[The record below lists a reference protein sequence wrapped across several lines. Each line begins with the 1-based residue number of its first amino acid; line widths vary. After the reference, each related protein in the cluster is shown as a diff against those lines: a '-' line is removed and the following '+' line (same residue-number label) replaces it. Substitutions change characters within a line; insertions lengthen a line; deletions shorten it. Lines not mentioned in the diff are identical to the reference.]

1 MQTLHEIAGD
11 LAAGRTTA
19 LALTNE
25 ALARIE
31 DPAGEGGRVFIR
43 LFKDAALAAAAASDA
58 LRARGIVPSPL
69 AGIPVSVKDLCD
81 VQGYTT
87 LAGSKVL
94 EGRPAATRDAPVLA
108 RLRAAG
114 AVVMGTTNMVEFA
127 LGAVGL
133 NPHYDTPRNPWDRAT
148 GRVPGGSSSG
158 AAVSVTD
165 GMAAVALGTDTAGSI
180 RMPAGFC
187 GLVGFKPTS
196 RRVPTEGLTPLAKT
210 LDSAGPLGRSV
221 ACCALVDAI
230 FAGEALR
237 PLQARPVAH
246 ATIAVPQ
253 NLVLDDLDEAVAAA
267 FQAALSK
274 LSAAGARIVEISLP
288 ELDEIAGINSLGPFS
303 IAEGY
308 AWHREL
314 LETGAD
320 QYDPIIA
327 ERFMAGANIT
337 AAAYIDLLEG
347 RNALVERAGRATAD
361 FDALAMPT
369 LAILAPPIASFT
381 GDRAHWLTA
390 NALILRNTY
399 VANFL
404 DRPAITLPCH
414 PPGSGPVGLT
424 LVGPT
429 MGDADLL
436 RLAAGVESALA

>member
-1 MQTLHEIAGD
+1 MKTLHELAED
-11 LAAGRTTA
+11 LSSGRTNSV
-19 LALTNE
+19 ALTNQ

-58 LRARGIVPSPL
+58 LRERGIVPSPL

-81 VQGYTT
+81 VEGYTT

-94 EGRPAATRDAPVLA
+94 ETRPPAARDAPVLA

-158 AAVSVTD
+158 AAVSVAD

-187 GLVGFKPTS
+187 GLTGFKPTS
-196 RRVPTEGLTPLAKT
+196 RRIPTEGLVPLSPT

-230 FAGEALR
+230 LAGETPA
-237 PLQARPVAH
+237 PVHARPAAH

-253 NLVLDDLDEAVAAA
+253 NLVLDDLDETVAAA

-274 LSAAGARIVEISLP
+274 LSGAGVRIVEIKMP
-288 ELDEIAGINSLGPFS
+288 ELDEIAGINRHGPFS
-303 IAEGY
+303 IVEGY
-308 AWHREL
+308 ACHREV
-314 LETGAD
+314 LETGGHLC
-320 QYDPIIA
+320 DPIIA
-327 ERFMAGANIT
+327 ERFAAAASIT
-337 AAAYIDLLEG
+337 AASYIDLVKG
-347 RNALVERAGRATAD
+347 RNALIERAGRATAD
-361 FDALAMPT
+361 FDAIAMPT
-369 LAILAPPIASFT
+369 LAIVAPPIADFT
-381 GDRAHWLTA
+381 GDREHWLAA

-414 PPGSGPVGLT
+414 PPGAGPVGLM
-424 LVGPT
+424 LLGAT
-429 MGDADLL
+429 MGDAGLL
-436 RLAAGVESALA
+436 RLAAGVEAALA

>member
-1 MQTLHEIAGD
+1 MRTLHEIAGD
-11 LAAGRTTA
+11 LAAGRTTS
-19 LALTNE
+19 LALTNA

-43 LFKDAALAAAAASDA
+43 LFRDAALAEAAASDA
-58 LRARGIVPSPL
+58 LRARGIVASPL
-69 AGIPVSVKDLCD
+69 AGIPVTVKDLCD
-81 VQGYTT
+81 VKGHVT
-87 LAGSKVL
+87 LAGSRVL
-94 EGRPAATRDAPVLA
+94 ESRPAAEKDAPVLA

-133 NPHYDTPRNPWDRAT
+133 NPHYGTPRNPWDRAT

-165 GMAAVALGTDTAGSI
+165 DMAAVALGTDTAGSI
-180 RMPAGFC
+180 RMPAGLC

-196 RRVPTEGLTPLAKT
+196 RRVPTEGLVPLSRT
-210 LDSAGPLGRSV
+210 LDSAGPLARSV

-230 FAGEALR
+230 LAGEAPAPPR
-237 PLQARPVAH
+237 AMPVSRAV
-246 ATIAVPQ
+246 IAVPR

-267 FQAALSK
+267 FKAALSK
-274 LSAAGARIVEISLP
+274 LSAAGARIVEIELP

-314 LETGAD
+314 LATSAER
-320 QYDPIIA
+320 YDPIIA
-327 ERFMAGANIT
+327 ERFMAGAGI
-337 AAAYIDLLEG
+337 AAADYIALVEG

-369 LAILAPPIASFT
+369 LAILAPPIADFT
-381 GDRAHWLTA
+381 GDREHWLAA

-414 PPGSGPVGLT
+414 PPDSGPVGLM
-424 LVGPT
+424 LLGAT
-429 MGDADLL
+429 MGDAALL
-436 RLAAGVESALA
+436 RLAAGVESALV